1 MIVSFGQF
9 AVAGS
14 AIARTVSPC
23 QARFRAAPIAND
35 GTRSIFF
42 VAIFHHPPL
51 AMCYKRVM
59 RKPYGPLFQRVSRL
73 REDNSPANRTHGE
86 LFTARQ
92 NAKASIAFG
101 EALAASFKR
110 FEESSAATRAN
121 RIGKP
126 PPRDVI
132 PATNA
137 SSLYNGT
144 DEPKPRKR

>member
-1 MIVSFGQF
+1 M
-9 AVAGS
+9 AGS
-14 AIARTVSPC
+14 AIARAVAPY

-35 GTRSIFF
+35 GVRSIFF

-59 RKPYGPLFQRVSRL
+59 REKGPIFQRLSRL
-73 REDNSPANRTHGE
+73 RDDTSPANRTHGE
-86 LFTARQ
+86 LLTARQ
-92 NAKASIAFG
+92 NAQASIAFG
-101 EALAASFKR
+101 EALAASSKR

>member
-1 MIVSFGQF
+1 M
-9 AVAGS
+9 AGS

-35 GTRSIFF
+35 GIRSVFF
-42 VAIFHHPPL
+42 FASFHHPHL
-51 AMCYKRVM
+51 AMCYKVAM
-59 RKPYGPLFQRVSRL
+59 REHGPIFQRLSRL
-73 REDNSPANRTHGE
+73 RDDTSPANRTHGE
-86 LFTARQ
+86 LLTARQ
-92 NAKASIAFG
+92 NAQASLAFG
-101 EALAASFKR
+101 EALAASSKR
-110 FEESSAATRAN
+110 FEESSTATMAN